1 MRVFSGQQKVI
12 STYLQKR
19 SIFLNVCSRKDI
31 NKIKQKQNKQTT
43 KKSRCFITPLSVK
56 RWKDYFILF
65 LIPIIQYATFDTF
78 PFLNYLI

>member
-56 RWKDYFILF
+56 RWKYNTNLINLTLLTFIS
-65 LIPIIQYATFDTF
+65 
-78 PFLNYLI
+78 